1 MAIDIN
7 QEIARFR
14 LDQWLSFRGRISRQ
28 TWWLHYVLLL
38 VLLQI
43 GIAIVGVVLGM
54 ILAPITGHIMA
65 IVIRSLLTFL
75 AGLVL
80 LWPALAGNIKRLHDH
95 NLSDWF
101 AIGFV
106 ALIFGYQLL
115 GVLTIVLTVN
125 GIFSFTLMQLL
136 WLVGLIVGVA
146 ALALLVIC
154 GFIKGTAGPNRYGPD
169 PLGGNPVI
177 GAGDQPTVITPR
189 R

>member
-7 QEIARFR
+7 QEIAQFDLKR
-14 LDQWLSFRGRISRQ
+14 WLSFEGRISRQ

-38 VLLQI
+38 VLLNI
-43 GIAIVGVVLGM
+43 GIAIAGVILGLILTPIFGV
-54 ILAPITGHIMA
+54 ILAT
-65 IVIRSLLTFL
+65 VIRALLTFA

-80 LWPALAGNIKRLHDH
+80 MWPALAGNIKRLHDH

-106 ALIFGYQLL
+106 AMVVGYQVL
-115 GVLTIVLTVN
+115 GVLTVILAVS
-125 GIFSFTLMQLL
+125 GIFSFTLVQLL
-136 WLVGLIVGVA
+136 WLLGLVVGVA
-146 ALALLVIC
+146 ALALLVFC
-154 GFIKGTAGPNRYGPD
+154 GFIKGTAGPNRFGPD
-169 PLGGNPVI
+169 PLGGNPVV